1 MQQETTTGTCLNCGT
16 ELHGE
21 YCHGCGQRA
30 TDSKPTVM
38 EFILEYLNNAFM
50 WDTYFFK
57 TFWQLIRRPGH
68 LTTEYVSGK
77 YISYMHPLKLNM
89 FMLFL
94 FLTIFFFFRDTE
106 DLNNS
111 LHTVTRDETM
121 QPILTIEFLKQEAEY
136 MEKIVES
143 PTDTVRLYTT
153 SRLFETHSDII
164 TCLDQNITEG
174 TDSVGSWNVIVPQV
188 LIEDEVIIL
197 ASDGSY
203 HFTNDDNTNTMGL
216 GFVEDIWSNMVD
228 LTTRYI
234 PIFILLTTP
243 FLAFVLRLLFRK
255 DKSTHFQNFIFSLH
269 YISFLELLI
278 IFIYILHL
286 IASPSVWLMQW
297 ILLIVSSVYLTI
309 SIRKVYGLNK
319 WHTAVRKA
327 IFTNFGY
334 MMILTVL
341 LFILVLASIIISA
354 FKYVA

>member
-1 MQQETTTGTCLNCGT
+1 MQQETIGTCLNCGAD
-16 ELHGE
+16 LHGE
-21 YCHGCGQRA
+21 YCHVCGQRA
-30 TDSKPTVM
+30 TNSKPTVI

-57 TFWQLIRRPGH
+57 TFWQLVRKPGY

-77 YISYMHPLKLNM
+77 YVSYMHPLKLNM

-94 FLTIFFFFRDTE
+94 FLTIFFFFRDTD

-111 LHTVTRDETM
+111 VHTFTRDEIM
-121 QPILTIEFLKQEAEY
+121 QPVLTMEFLKQEADY
-136 MEKIVES
+136 MEKISES

-153 SRLFETHSDII
+153 FRLFETHPDII
-164 TCLDQNITEG
+164 TCLDENVITRN
-174 TDSVGSWNVIVPQV
+174 DSVGIWNAIVPEV
-188 LIEDEVIIL
+188 LIEDGVIIRG
-197 ASDGSY
+197 SDGSY

-243 FLAFVLRLLFRK
+243 LLAFVLRLLFRK
-255 DKSTHFQNFIFSLH
+255 NKSSHFQNFIFALH

-286 IASPSVWLMQW
+286 IASPPIWVMQW

-319 WHTAVRKA
+319 WHTSVRKA

-334 MMILTVL
+334 LMILTGL
-341 LFILVLASIIISA
+341 LFILVFASIIISA
-354 FKYVA
+354 FKYIA